1 MRENKKQFISQRYA
15 YDPRGRHEKVSD
27 EEYRKEYKKLVGFD
41 QLHLKGIPVEEEKL
55 PPQEQKENKPKVVR
69 TCNINR
75 DKCRERAERIWE
87 HYPKMHPA
95 QLAEYPAF
103 RVQAV
108 MKNGNEY
115 KTETYKDW
123 IRDLW
128 PKEFRY
134 NGPPTALDVPNAIIE
149 KLLQEQ
155 RNLAQVIEDPCTSD
169 EAMLAQIESVIAV
182 HEPLLRRVGEHIAA
196 LRSKLPE
203 MQRERLMDVCAEV
216 IRGPMR
222 QGRGQGYGRGRQ
234 MGRQDSSEAV
244 QRGRGY
250 GRAAGGRGYGRQRGR
265 LARRLGLTGEQML
278 IIQEKDPDFEAD
290 LIRMRNT
297 LMTEREELLNAFE
310 DARTSN
316 QELLEQINALVLA
329 HSQIERRIARHLLI
343 LRPHLNAEQQKW
355 LIGLCRHSQERS

>member
-1 MRENKKQFISQRYA
+1 MNRNKTIALIVAIVVCGAISFIGTRLAAIASQKTARGGSVSWLA
-15 YDPRGRHEKVSD
+15 EADPSVIE
-27 EEYRKEYKKLVGFD
+27 L
-41 QLHLKGIPVEEEKL
+41 EEKFS
-55 PPQEQKENKPKVVR
+55 KE
-69 TCNINR
+69 
-75 DKCRERAERIWE
+75 A
-87 HYPKMHPA
+87 
-95 QLAEYPAF
+95 
-103 RVQAV
+103 
-108 MKNGNEY
+108 NE
-115 KTETYKDW
+115 
-123 IRDLW
+123 L
-128 PKEFRY
+128 
-134 NGPPTALDVPNAIIE
+134 IE